1 MSCACENICDSYTV
15 IVCVRQCCN
24 GDVLASRSVCIAT
37 IYIYIH
43 MVSYITPIIH
53 TVYGAKFYISILTQY
68 CSYVYIYACICI
80 AMHAHSIAI

>member
-37 IYIYIH
+37 IYIYPHGVIYYTDYPH
-43 MVSYITPIIH
+43 SLWSQVLYFNIN
-53 TVYGAKFYISILTQY
+53 SILLI
-68 CSYVYIYACICI
+68 CIYIYARVFV
-80 AMHAHSIAI
+80 